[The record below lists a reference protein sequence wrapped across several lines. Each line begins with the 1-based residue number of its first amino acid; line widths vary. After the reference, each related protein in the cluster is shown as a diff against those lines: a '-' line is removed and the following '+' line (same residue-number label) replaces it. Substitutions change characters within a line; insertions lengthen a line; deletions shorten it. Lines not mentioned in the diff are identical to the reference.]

1 MTPSSLILILYDSSN
16 KEALAKAFKHFSLL
30 SISFALDKNL
40 VRQKIPFFYSKSSF
54 ICSITFDKIESAW
67 PCNYLSCGP
76 DHLVT
81 AYEVLAESIYNRRY
95 LMNWVDFA
103 NTITLSSLD
112 SMAFKRPDQRSFF
125 SYRSYAFVPNS
136 TFLSAERVLL

>member
-1 MTPSSLILILYDSSN
+1 MTPSSLILILYDYSN
-16 KEALAKAFKHFSLL
+16 KDAFANAFKHFSLL
-30 SISFALDKNL
+30 SISFAFDKNL
-40 VRQKIPFFYSKSSF
+40 VRQNIPFFYSKSSF
-54 ICSITFDKIESAW
+54 IWRITFESTERAC

-81 AYEVLAESIYNRRY
+81 AYEVFAESIYKRRY

-112 SMAFKRPDQRSFF
+112 SIAFKRPDHRSFF
-125 SYRSYAFVPNS
+125 NYKS
-136 TFLSAERVLL
+136 